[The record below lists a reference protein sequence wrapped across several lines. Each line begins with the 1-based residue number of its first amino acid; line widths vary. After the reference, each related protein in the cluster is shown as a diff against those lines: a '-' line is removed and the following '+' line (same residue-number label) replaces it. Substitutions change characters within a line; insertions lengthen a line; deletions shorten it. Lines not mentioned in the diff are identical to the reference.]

1 MEDPPEGGL
10 QVSNLKDP
18 EDGAVQLYHTDRWL
32 EMVVEDPLFVG
43 SPVSPVELSV
53 VPLVEPW

>member
-1 MEDPPEGGL
+1 L